1 MPAETSQSECLKTP
15 TNRTMHKKIPWKL
28 KNHRGTDTAWKTEPP
43 PNKRLHTVHII
54 HWCKSPEQNVGRSC
68 EPKKMSHTVCIYKS
82 SIKSTRTHFP
92 FWQLTDSF
100 EVPSGAGGVFT
111 HKPLPIEQ
119 KVHRSNLAAKP
130 AGTHHFCSLI
140 QRKCKLRSYRQWRKR
155 SRVLKRMAF
164 KSFFF
169 SPSQMTNI
177 WQRQTCTCGQR
188 HHAKTHTG
196 LHGRRTTHT
205 NKAKNN
211 KYREWELFVCGTQTF
226 S

>member
-1 MPAETSQSECLKTP
+1 
-15 TNRTMHKKIPWKL
+15 MHKKIPWKL

-169 SPSQMTNI
+169 APRKWQTYGKDKHAHVDKDTMQKHTRGYTDAGQHTQTKQKTTN
-177 WQRQTCTCGQR
+177 TESESCLCVA
-188 HHAKTHTG
+188 H
-196 LHGRRTTHT
+196 RRFHSVCVCV
-205 NKAKNN
+205 
-211 KYREWELFVCGTQTF
+211 FVCALVLLML
-226 S
+226 

>member
-1 MPAETSQSECLKTP
+1 M
-15 TNRTMHKKIPWKL
+15 
-28 KNHRGTDTAWKTEPP
+28 KNWTPP

-169 SPSQMTNI
+169 CPSQMTNI

-188 HHAKTHTG
+188 HHAKPHGG

-205 NKAKNN
+205 NKAK
-211 KYREWELFVCGTQTF
+211 KQQIQRVRAVCVWHTDVFIVCASVCLFVHLYYSCCRDINLF
-226 S
+226 M

>member
-1 MPAETSQSECLKTP
+1 
-15 TNRTMHKKIPWKL
+15 MHKKIPWKL

-164 KSFFF
+164 KSFFLA
-169 SPSQMTNI
+169 PRKWQTYGKDKHAHADKDTMQKHTRGYTDAGQHTQTKQKTTN
-177 WQRQTCTCGQR
+177 TESESCLCVA
-188 HHAKTHTG
+188 H
-196 LHGRRTTHT
+196 RRFHSVCVCV
-205 NKAKNN
+205 
-211 KYREWELFVCGTQTF
+211 FVCALVLLML
-226 S
+226 